1 MKLKFAKKASSIS
14 NVILLIRK
22 DENLGTYPLTPKQV
36 KYISTRIKKGQDSF
50 VLSDY
55 DSNIYV
61 ETCGIRSNG
70 NVLEKLR
77 LQGASLCKT
86 LNSKKAKE
94 VILLSNSCL
103 EVHALAL
110 AEGMAL
116 ANYQFLKYF
125 ADAKKRRNSLKLMHL
140 FGKNITK
147 KGIKEANNI
156 IEGNFLSRDLVNEP
170 QSFLTAPQMSEEF
183 KKMGEEAG
191 FTVEVWERKKIEA
204 QKMGGILAV
213 NRGSIQP
220 PTFNIMEWKPENA
233 VNSKPYVLVGK
244 GIVYDTGGL
253 SLKPTANS
261 MDLMKCDMG
270 GAAAVSGAIYSIAKN
285 KLPIHVI
292 ALVPATDNRPGG
304 DAYAPGDVITMY
316 SGKTVEVLNTD
327 AEGRLVLADALHYA
341 GKLDPEL
348 VLDFATLTGSAM
360 RAIGVHGT
368 VCMGTATAK
377 TKRQLKDAGDNT
389 FERLVEFPFW
399 DEYGDHLKSQ
409 IADIKNLGKAEGGAI
424 SAGKFLEHFVS
435 YPWMHFDIAGPAF
448 LTSPEPYKPHG
459 GTGVGVRLLYDFMKN
474 LSAGNE

>member
-14 NVILLIRK
+14 NIILLIRK
-22 DENLGTYPLTPKQV
+22 DENLGTFPLTPKQV
-36 KYISTRIKKGQDSF
+36 KYISTRIKKGKDSF

-55 DSNIYV
+55 DTKIYV

-70 NVLEKLR
+70 AVLEKLR
-77 LQGASLCKT
+77 IQGAKICKSL
-86 LNSKKAKE
+86 NEDKAKE
-94 VILLSNSCL
+94 VILLSNECL
-103 EVHALAL
+103 EVHSLAL

-116 ANYQFLKYF
+116 ANYQFLKYY
-125 ADAKKRRNSLKLMHL
+125 ADAKKRKNSLKLIQL

-147 KGIKEANNI
+147 AGIKETNNI
-156 IEGNFLSRDLVNEP
+156 IEGNAQSRDLVNEP
-170 QSFLTAPQMSEEF
+170 QSYLNAPQMSEEF
-183 KKMGEEAG
+183 KRMGEEAG
-191 FTVEVWERKKIEA
+191 FTVEVWEKKKIEA

-213 NRGSIQP
+213 NKGSIQP

-233 VNSKPYVLVGK
+233 VNEKPYVLVGK

-270 GAAAVSGAIYSIAKN
+270 GAAAVSGAIYSIAKS

-368 VCMGTATAK
+368 VCMGTAMAK

-399 DEYGDHLKSQ
+399 DEYGEHLKSQ

-435 YPWMHFDIAGPAF
+435 YPWMHFDIAGPAY
-448 LTSPEPYKPHG
+448 LTSPEPYKPYG
-459 GTGVGVRLLYDFMKN
+459 GTGVGVRLLYEFFKN
-474 LSAGNE
+474 LSQGNE